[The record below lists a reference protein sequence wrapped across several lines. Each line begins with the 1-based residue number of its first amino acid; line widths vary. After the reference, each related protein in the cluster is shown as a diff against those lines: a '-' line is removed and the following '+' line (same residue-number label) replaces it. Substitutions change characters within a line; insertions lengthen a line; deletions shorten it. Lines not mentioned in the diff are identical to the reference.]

1 MRKMKKFTGLLLLA
15 ALLWSLSFTGIASAA
30 TQRGSI
36 TIDNAVDGQTYT
48 IYKMLYLES
57 FDPTLEAY
65 PYKATAAWADFINS
79 AEVKDVYLSID
90 ENGYVSKYADAE
102 DSSFAEFAKLAKEYA
117 KTNNI
122 TPSAQKA
129 ADGTTVE
136 FTNLELGYYLV
147 DTSLGALCNLTTT
160 KPDAS
165 INEKNEGSSI
175 EKKINENGQFVDEND
190 VYIGDTV
197 EYQTTIKAKAGAE
210 KYVLH
215 DVLSAGLTLNKASIK
230 VEGTALTDANGN
242 AVENAIGTVSFDTT
256 DGCTFEITFKQAYL
270 DTITESRDIIINY
283 SAVLNESAVIALPGN
298 PNKTK
303 LTYGD
308 DNATTWDETITYTYD
323 LKVFKYGNDD
333 KNYTLEGVTFVL
345 LNSAKDKVAVVEN
358 GKFVSWNNIPEK
370 NAAEEI
376 IWPAESILSTD
387 ADGRIQIVGLDA
399 GKYYLRELETLAGFN
414 KLGSDA
420 EIEIDGVNESGEYL
434 GVTAEINNKSGAEL
448 PQTGGIGTHLFYA
461 AGISMVVV
469 ATGLFFAKKYK
480 TAKR

>member
-1 MRKMKKFTGLLLLA
+1 M
-15 ALLWSLSFTGIASAA
+15 
-30 TQRGSI
+30 
-36 TIDNAVDGQTYT
+36 
-48 IYKMLYLES
+48 
-57 FDPTLEAY
+57 
-65 PYKATAAWADFINS
+65 
-79 AEVKDVYLSID
+79 
-90 ENGYVSKYADAE
+90 
-102 DSSFAEFAKLAKEYA
+102 
-117 KTNNI
+117 
-122 TPSAQKA
+122 
-129 ADGTTVE
+129 
-136 FTNLELGYYLV
+136 
-147 DTSLGALCNLTTT
+147 
-160 KPDAS
+160 
-165 INEKNEGSSI
+165 
-175 EKKINENGQFVDEND
+175 
-190 VYIGDTV
+190 
-197 EYQTTIKAKAGAE
+197 
-210 KYVLH
+210 LH

-323 LKVFKYGNDD
+323 LKVLKYGNDD
-333 KNYTLEGVTFVL
+333 KNYT
-345 LNSAKDKVAVVEN
+345 
-358 GKFVSWNNIPEK
+358 
-370 NAAEEI
+370 
-376 IWPAESILSTD
+376 WPAESILSTD

-448 PQTGGIGTHLFYA
+448 PQTGGVGTHLFYA

-469 ATGLFFAKKYK
+469 AAGLFFAKKYK